1 METVEYKQNQS
12 AQHTLYTV
20 AKFAQRHE
28 DFITEG
34 GLRFQIFNAKENG
47 LAASGAI
54 VRLGRR
60 VLIDEKRYLNWI
72 ESLQDNREAGKC

>member
-1 METVEYKQNQS
+1 METAEDKQNQS
-12 AQHTLYTV
+12 PQHTLYTV
-20 AKFAQRHE
+20 AKFSQRHS
-28 DFITEG
+28 FITEG

-54 VRLGRR
+54 VRIGRR
-60 VLIDEKRYLNWI
+60 VLIDEKRYLDWI